1 MKQML
6 SKMLHMFGYKGAQ
19 QNKVNL
25 YELDRQVDQERQL
38 GRLAKSEFIES
49 VFDEVVGGIG
59 KRELPR
65 HENRPR

>member
-1 MKQML
+1 MIQKIL
-6 SKMLHMFGYKGAQ
+6 RMFGYKGSRQ
-19 QNKVNL
+19 LQGEL

-49 VFDEVVGGIG
+49 VFDEVVNGIG

-65 HENRPR
+65 NENRPR